1 MALLAEAG
9 VHTWVFG
16 GWAEEMRGLVPP
28 RDHQDLDLLCPVS
41 DLTSLD
47 EFLASERV
55 PEQLL
60 KRFPHKRAFD
70 LDSVCVELILVQR
83 DDQGYFTNFW
93 GSIRYDW
100 PADVFDGTVNDLHV
114 VSSTALIDFRKTYSE
129 RRLTKQ
135 SR

>member
-1 MALLAEAG
+1 
-9 VHTWVFG
+9 
-16 GWAEEMRGLVPP
+16 
-28 RDHQDLDLLCPVS
+28 
-41 DLTSLD
+41 
-47 EFLASERV
+47 
-55 PEQLL
+55 
-60 KRFPHKRAFD
+60 
-70 LDSVCVELILVQR
+70 VCVELILVQR